1 MSDEPTPSVENINE
15 QLMKEPVRES
25 EGETSYTL
33 NTPPSSV
40 GGRKYKRGSRK
51 SRRGKNKFFKKYSK
65 MSLKNRKR
73 SFRRK
78 SPIFGW

>member
-1 MSDEPTPSVENINE
+1 MSDESQPSSKIIKEETSGGPVAENVVE
-15 QLMKEPVRES
+15 S
-25 EGETSYTL
+25 SGETSV
-33 NTPPSSV
+33 PPSSV

-65 MSLKNRKR
+65 KYLKNRKR

-78 SPIFGW
+78 TPVFRW